1 MFGNDFWIILRII
14 IVLAK
19 ALLGLKNGDL
29 EELDQI
35 SKKKT
40 NGYSDVA

>member
-1 MFGNDFWIILRII
+1 MFGADFWKVLRII

-29 EELDQI
+29 EELDQL
-35 SKKKT
+35 SKAKA
-40 NGYSDVA
+40 NGDSNTA